1 MKESYFSRMEFGL
14 LLDDTWS
21 KLCSPEPVERPQFV
35 SRDKDDIMKP
45 CKIIIG
51 PIFKHQFEICDGR
64 NKVQFEIE
72 LPHISYR
79 DRVSEEF
86 IVETIAKL
94 KALESEI
101 RPSEVRPNMDD
112 YTFRI
117 MAADRVGAFAR
128 KIEEKT
134 EYKRAVMEGK

>member
-1 MKESYFSRMEFGL
+1 MKESYFSRMEFGFL
-14 LLDDTWS
+14 LNDTWAE
-21 KLCSPEPVERPQFV
+21 LCGVKPERNQWVKTNPE
-35 SRDKDDIMKP
+35 DLMKP
-45 CKIIIG
+45 REIVIG
-51 PIFKHQFEICDGR
+51 PIFKHQFLICDGR

-86 IVETIAKL
+86 ITGTITKL

-112 YTFRI
+112 YTFRV
-117 MAADRVGAFAR
+117 MTADRVGAFAR
-128 KIEEKT
+128 KIEKKV
-134 EYKRAVMEGK
+134 EYKRAVMEEK